1 MKLQVSLKSIVGAT
15 ALAGGLW
22 LATLNPAQSCPFSEL
37 PSSGDV
43 FGGKFPT
50 LNWSK
55 LDWKN
60 IGPLTAGIMAGLL
73 GAGAI
78 AYRVAKV
85 KATAAPEVEAA
96 IPESSFSIPVYL
108 ETLEETDAS
117 QDKKVDQL
125 TSSL

>member
-1 MKLQVSLKSIVGAT
+1 MKLQVSLKSIIGAT

-37 PSSGDV
+37 PSSEDV
-43 FGGKFPT
+43 LGGKFPT

-85 KATAAPEVEAA
+85 EATAAPEVAAA

>member
-43 FGGKFPT
+43 LGGKFST

-60 IGPLTAGIMAGLL
+60 IGPLTAGIVAGLL
-73 GAGAI
+73 GAGGI

-85 KATAAPEVEAA
+85 KATAAPEVADA

-108 ETLEETDAS
+108 ETLEKTDAS

>member
-60 IGPLTAGIMAGLL
+60 IGPLTAGIVAGLL
-73 GAGAI
+73 GAGTI
-78 AYRVAKV
+78 AYRVSKV
-85 KATAAPEVEAA
+85 KATAAPEVADA